1 MTKDFILVEGARE
14 HNLKNITVK
23 IPRGSLCVVTG
34 LSGSGKSSLA
44 FDTLY
49 AEGQRKY
56 VESLSSYARMF
67 LEQLQKPDVDRIEGL
82 SPAIAIE
89 QRSAGSN
96 PRSIVATTTEIH
108 DYLRLLYASI
118 GQQHCHQC
126 GKPIARQ
133 SAEEIVEQILKYPA
147 RTKVQILAPRV
158 EGRKGAHVEVF
169 DEARRQG
176 FTRVQVNGEMYE
188 LEAPPRL
195 DKQKKHSIAVVVDRL
210 VISDKIRGRLTDSV
224 ELALKQGEG
233 VLHALFQEPGNT
245 TTWTPQMFSEKNACA
260 DCGISFDAL
269 LARNFSFNSPYGA
282 CPVCAGLGQMLVFD
296 EELVVPD
303 GNKSLDSG
311 AIAAWRPSGRREAI
325 YRKGLLRAVA
335 KHYGFELSTP
345 WNELPARI
353 QKIILHGSGDEE
365 IALGFWRGGAWRK
378 YKKPFEGVIPNLN
391 RRYAE
396 TDSEYMQQKLTHF
409 MSRLPCTACQGKRL
423 RPESLACRVA
433 GKGIMEIM
441 EMSAQD
447 AMNFYEHL
455 PLSEQDGK
463 IAAEVLKEIRKR
475 LRFLCDVGLGYLN
488 LNRESGTLSGGEAQR
503 IRLATQ
509 IGAGLVGVLYVL
521 DEPSIG
527 LHQRDNGKL
536 LKTLKGL
543 RDLGNTVVVVEHD
556 EQTIRAA
563 DYVIDLGPAAGVHGG
578 EVVCA
583 GTVPELLKCR
593 DSLTA
598 QFLNGEKQIAVP
610 GERKLP
616 NDSWLE
622 IIGASE
628 NNLKNIDVRFPLGRI
643 TCVTGVSGSGKS
655 TLVDD
660 ILCRALFRKFYGS
673 KEKPGKHQRIV
684 GLANLDKVIVI
695 DQSPIGRTPRSNP
708 ATYTGA
714 FSGIRDLFAQLP
726 GAKMRGY
733 KPGRFSFN
741 VKGGRCEKC
750 KGDGVL
756 KIEMNFLPDVYVT
769 CEQCRGRRYNQETL
783 EVKWRGKSIADVLDM
798 TIDEARDFFAAMPS
812 IARKFNTMCDVGLG
826 YLKVGQPATTLSGGE
841 AQRMKLSAELARRDT
856 GRTLYLL
863 DEPTT
868 GLHFADVERLLQ
880 VLQRLRDAGNTLI
893 VIEHNLDVIKTADY
907 IVDLGPEGGDAGG
920 RLVACGTPEDVASNP
935 DSFTGEYL
943 RPLLVAAADFRAT
956 MTS

>member
-1 MTKDFILVEGARE
+1 M
-14 HNLKNITVK
+14 
-23 IPRGSLCVVTG
+23 
-34 LSGSGKSSLA
+34 
-44 FDTLY
+44 
-49 AEGQRKY
+49 
-56 VESLSSYARMF
+56 
-67 LEQLQKPDVDRIEGL
+67 
-82 SPAIAIE
+82 
-89 QRSAGSN
+89 
-96 PRSIVATTTEIH
+96 
-108 DYLRLLYASI
+108 
-118 GQQHCHQC
+118 
-126 GKPIARQ
+126 
-133 SAEEIVEQILKYPA
+133 
-147 RTKVQILAPRV
+147 
-158 EGRKGAHVEVF
+158 
-169 DEARRQG
+169 
-176 FTRVQVNGEMYE
+176 
-188 LEAPPRL
+188 
-195 DKQKKHSIAVVVDRL
+195 
-210 VISDKIRGRLTDSV
+210 
-224 ELALKQGEG
+224 KQGEG
-233 VLHALFQEPGNT
+233 VLHALFQEPGDA

-695 DQSPIGRTPRSNP
+695 DQSPIGRTPRPIRPRTQALS
-708 ATYTGA
+708 AA
-714 FSGIRDLFAQLP
+714 FAIVRPTARRENARLQA
-726 GAKMRGY
+726 R
-733 KPGRFSFN
+733 RFSFN
-741 VKGGRCEKC
+741 VKGG
-750 KGDGVL
+750 
-756 KIEMNFLPDVYVT
+756 
-769 CEQCRGRRYNQETL
+769 
-783 EVKWRGKSIADVLDM
+783 A
-798 TIDEARDFFAAMPS
+798 ARSARAM
-812 IARKFNTMCDVGLG
+812 
-826 YLKVGQPATTLSGGE
+826 
-841 AQRMKLSAELARRDT
+841 
-856 GRTLYLL
+856 
-863 DEPTT
+863 
-868 GLHFADVERLLQ
+868 
-880 VLQRLRDAGNTLI
+880 
-893 VIEHNLDVIKTADY
+893 
-907 IVDLGPEGGDAGG
+907 
-920 RLVACGTPEDVASNP
+920 AS
-935 DSFTGEYL
+935 
-943 RPLLVAAADFRAT
+943 
-956 MTS
+956 